1 MTSRPKSHLIANS
14 RTKVRKHAAPV
25 DGVAQWQR
33 DGDFAPKGKE
43 AVSKPSPSQKG
54 YFEAITEIDQLLR
67 MWLKVR
73 NARSILPRYVRFN
86 ENRLK
91 NLQIIQYRLRTDTFE
106 FGPYQYFIVK
116 EKTRRSVANAPL
128 KDRPP
133 HWLLYEHLMNQWQR
147 RFIHD
152 CYGNLPGKGTHAA
165 VRRLASWARKPSL
178 THALQID
185 IAKYF
190 SSIQHAYLKKVL
202 FEREGNSHIRILLD
216 GVIDSFITSDEFDHL
231 FEENSTYRL
240 TKAKGIALG
249 NLVSQIIAN
258 IYLNEFDHWIKETLR
273 VKYYLRYVDD
283 IIILGSS
290 AEELTVLR
298 RTIEMKLLEIGLDVN
313 PKKTKIRKISCG
325 IPSLGYIVWP
335 NHISAG
341 KRVRRQYAKKLRR
354 SGGKDNAGLRA
365 AYNGIFKHTGAT
377 R

>member
-1 MTSRPKSHLIANS
+1 MTNRQKSHSIANS
-14 RTKVRKHAAPV
+14 RTQVRKHAAPSN
-25 DGVAQWQR
+25 GSAKWQR
-33 DGDFAPKGKE
+33 DGDFNPRGKE

-73 NARSILPRYVRFN
+73 NARSTRPRYVRFN
-86 ENRLK
+86 ESRLK
-91 NLQIIQYRLRTDTFE
+91 NLQIIQHRLRTDTFE

-128 KDRPP
+128 KDRSP
-133 HWLLYEHLMNQWQR
+133 HWLLYEHLMSQWQR

-165 VRRLASWARKPSL
+165 VRRLASWTRKPSL

-190 SSIQHAYLKKVL
+190 SSVQHGYLKKVL

-231 FEENSTYRL
+231 FNENSPYRL
-240 TKAKGIALG
+240 TREKGIALG

-258 IYLNEFDHWIKETLR
+258 IYLNDFDHWIKETLR
-273 VKYYLRYVDD
+273 VKFYLRYVDD
-283 IIILGSS
+283 IILLGSS
-290 AEELTVLR
+290 AEELTGLR
-298 RTIEMKLLEIGLDVN
+298 KLIEVKLLEIGLSVN

-325 IPSLGYIVWP
+325 IPFLGYIVWP
-335 NHISAG
+335 HHISAG

-354 SGGKDNAGLRA
+354 SDGKDNAGAMA